1 MESATADPHA
11 RRAERILVYDDDRVL
26 LDLLGLVLSREGYDV
41 TSTVSEQEAIAC
53 GSTRPFDVAIAD
65 LGLRRSNGYRLVR
78 MISEESP
85 ETGIVAIS
93 AYPAS
98 EVVRFAREHA
108 RAFLDKPFALRDLVD
123 VVRSTLAE
131 GLKENAAGRDAFVA
145 GEVSELRSGGAN
157 D

>member
-1 MESATADPHA
+1 MESATADPHD
-11 RRAERILVYDDDRVL
+11 RRAERILVYDDDGVL
-26 LDLLGLVLSREGYDV
+26 LNLLGLVLSREGYDV
-41 TSTVSEQEAIAC
+41 TATVSEQEAIAC
-53 GSTRPFDVAIAD
+53 GPTRPFDLAIAD
-65 LGLRRSNGYRLVR
+65 LGLHRSNGYRLVR

-85 ETGIVAIS
+85 ETAIVAIS

-123 VVRSTLAE
+123 VVRSTLAQ

-145 GEVSELRSGGAN
+145 AEVSK
-157 D
+157 